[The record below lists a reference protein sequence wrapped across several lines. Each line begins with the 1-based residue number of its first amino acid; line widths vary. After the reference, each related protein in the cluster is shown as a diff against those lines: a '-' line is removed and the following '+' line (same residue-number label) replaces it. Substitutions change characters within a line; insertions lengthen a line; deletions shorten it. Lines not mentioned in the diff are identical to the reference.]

1 MSNATTTAVNATSS
15 SSASSSLLPQ
25 HQQAPVHH
33 NNHPHP
39 LASTLQQQLF
49 QQSPPHTSFVN
60 HPMMVQSLQ
69 AVRFNILINTI
80 LVFNHCITIA
90 AMRCPWQQFFFCNI
104 PTAAAASA
112 RKQYTV
118 AYAVVRSAVLQ
129 QVIIRT
135 AGL

>member
-1 MSNATTTAVNATSS
+1 MSNATTTAVNATSP

-33 NNHPHP
+33 NSHP
-39 LASTLQQQLF
+39 LASTLQQLF
-49 QQSPPHTSFVN
+49 QSPPHTSLVN

-69 AVRFNILINTI
+69 AVRCNILINTI